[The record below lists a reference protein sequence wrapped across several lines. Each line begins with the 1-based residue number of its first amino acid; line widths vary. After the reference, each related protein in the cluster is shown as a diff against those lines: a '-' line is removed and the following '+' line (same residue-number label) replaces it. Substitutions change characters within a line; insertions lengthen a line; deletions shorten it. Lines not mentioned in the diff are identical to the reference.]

1 MAKEKESGGENDPKY
16 RGRVTVTL
24 SDSEQFVET
33 VVFNASGGK
42 DPFTVEMALPVEGPV
57 SPYMRPVTP
66 GDLELFITA
75 VKAGG
80 ERSAILDAL
89 LASAGFTL
97 AKMEESIQ
105 AARRELRRG
114 ESHPVYINMF

>member
-42 DPFTVEMALPVEGPV
+42 DPFTVEMALPVDGPV

-66 GDLELFITA
+66 RDLQLFVTA
-75 VKAGG
+75 VMA
-80 ERSAILDAL
+80 ERPRSDLLDYSL
-89 LASAGFTL
+89 ISAGFTL